1 MDRSHYWSR
10 YHGFIYILA
19 CYNGTKGSRYHSLTT
34 IQKTIAFIIF
44 WYLFVFCLAVL
55 SHAGGK
61 IYQPKDPKYG
71 TKKQYTKQQKEHRG
85 IDDKK
90 KKYTT
95 CRLMKRIKSR
105 TTGRQACIYRGGNM
119 TYTLMYEDKCPASY
133 KCVYNPWSKEPSI
146 DDVVDSLNSIKKGN
160 K

>member
-1 MDRSHYWSR
+1 M
-10 YHGFIYILA
+10 
-19 CYNGTKGSRYHSLTT
+19 TT

-119 TYTLMYEDKCPASY
+119 TYTLMYEDNCPAYY